1 MYTWDPEHPCPALGD
16 RRNTHPIRDGVEDLL
31 VVSFEA
37 NDIRSAVRP
46 KLFER
51 KGIHSRCIGL
61 GPEHNGD
68 VHQISEFECRSAPEW
83 MVYRNRNQYRF
94 RIEDDQGKFAIAVIE
109 WRAHNRD
116 VYRSASDEINCLR

>member
-1 MYTWDPEHPCPALGD
+1 
-16 RRNTHPIRDGVEDLL
+16 
-31 VVSFEA
+31 
-37 NDIRSAVRP
+37 
-46 KLFER
+46 
-51 KGIHSRCIGL
+51 
-61 GPEHNGD
+61 
-68 VHQISEFECRSAPEW
+68 